1 MASTRSGIQAKET
14 ARKGAY
20 GIDAPYLL
28 PIPIVLCL
36 FNIIQAI
43 LSRRFWPLFPAS
55 LILLA
60 IACGLHS
67 SLRGKFVVWSDLLD
81 RLKLHG
87 DERILDLGCGRGA
100 VLLLAA
106 ERVAR
111 GRAIGVDLWR
121 KTDQSGNSVEATR
134 ANAAAEGVLDRVELH
149 TADIT
154 ALPFEPDSFDVVVSN
169 LVFHN
174 LKGRSARRKATDE
187 ALRVLCPGG
196 RLLIADL
203 FGTQA
208 LANHLRQLGM
218 INVQRENL
226 GCRAWWSGP
235 WLPTHLVSA
244 TKPCVPTRPAS

>member
-1 MASTRSGIQAKET
+1 MASTRSGIRAKET

-100 VLLLAA
+100 VLLLA
-106 ERVAR
+106 
-111 GRAIGVDLWR
+111 
-121 KTDQSGNSVEATR
+121 
-134 ANAAAEGVLDRVELH
+134 
-149 TADIT
+149 
-154 ALPFEPDSFDVVVSN
+154 
-169 LVFHN
+169 
-174 LKGRSARRKATDE
+174 
-187 ALRVLCPGG
+187 
-196 RLLIADL
+196 
-203 FGTQA
+203 
-208 LANHLRQLGM
+208 
-218 INVQRENL
+218 
-226 GCRAWWSGP
+226 
-235 WLPTHLVSA
+235 
-244 TKPCVPTRPAS
+244 